1 MTSCLLL
8 RPYKSEMA
16 TNTNNAGA
24 EHLVAFL
31 RAHPRVTALTGAGIS
46 ASSGIP
52 TYRDESGRWLRSEPI
67 QHQAFVSNESARQ
80 RYWGRSVVGW
90 PAVQAAR
97 PNEAHRALARL
108 EALGTVNTVITQN
121 VDRLHQRA
129 GSRDVIDLHGRLDRV
144 VCLDCGDGQDRET
157 LQHRLTAANPKLQG
171 QHARPRPDGDA
182 DIADDLVSS
191 VTVPECPACSGVLMP
206 DVVFFG
212 GSVPRQRVDR
222 GMEAIASSDALL
234 VLGRSLTVYS
244 GSRFCRRADSLGT
257 PIAIINP
264 GVTRADD
271 LAALKLTED
280 CGPLLSRALE
290 SVLADSSAT
299 TITI

>member
-1 MTSCLLL
+1 MVSHT
-8 RPYKSEMA
+8 K
-16 TNTNNAGA
+16 NAGA
-24 EHLVAFL
+24 ERLVSFL

-52 TYRDESGRWLRSEPI
+52 TYRDKSGRWLRSEPI
-67 QHQAFVSNESARQ
+67 QHQAFIASETARK
-80 RYWGRSVVGW
+80 RYWGRSMAGW

-108 EALGTVNTVITQN
+108 ESLGTVTTVITQN

-144 VCLDCGDGQDRET
+144 VCLDCGNGQHRET
-157 LQHRLTAANPKLQG
+157 LQHRLTAANPTL
-171 QHARPRPDGDA
+171 HARSARPRPDGDA
-182 DIADDLVSS
+182 DIADDLVTS
-191 VTVPECPACSGVLMP
+191 VTVPECLACKGVLMP

-212 GSVPRQRVDR
+212 GSVPRERVDL
-222 GMEAIASSDALL
+222 GMQAIANSDGLL
-234 VLGRSLTVYS
+234 VIGSSLTVYS
-244 GSRFCRRADSLGT
+244 GYRFCRRAHSLGK

-290 SVLADSSAT
+290 SLLGDSGAATADV
-299 TITI
+299 